1 MYAVVKYGDF
11 YDAHYKEF
19 VCDTHSDLNAI
30 NTSKLTPGSKT
41 VVLDED
47 GKTVNYIYAGNGAWV
62 VSIEAS
68 AGGGGSS
75 AAFDMTDE
83 EVLSTLAAA
92 NCLRVRTVNG
102 KILTTGDKILLW

>member
-19 VCDTHSDLNAI
+19 ACDTHSDLNAI
-30 NTSKLTPGSKT
+30 NTSRLTRGSKA

-47 GKTVNYIYAGNGAWV
+47 GKTVNYIYAGNGTWV
-62 VSIEAS
+62 VSTEAS
-68 AGGGGSS
+68 AGGGSS
-75 AAFDMTDE
+75 ATFDMTDE

-102 KILTTGDKILLW
+102 KVLTTGDKILLW